1 MLHGLMWLPLLALFI
16 GLAWAGWNEYQK
28 LEAYKVW
35 AEPFERAKYDIY
47 AALGQ
52 QGDVITWGLPT
63 RQGVVESDSLNLKEV
78 DALDLE
84 VNTQAIKPAVT
95 SVDDLPKKGRFS
107 LGFTLRDGRH
117 LSVPFIDGEMAFQ
130 WMSFFRREWSL

>member
-1 MLHGLMWLPLLALFI
+1 MWLPLLALFI
-16 GLAWAGWNEYQK
+16 GLAWAGWNEYRK

-35 AEPFERAKYDIY
+35 AEQFERAKYDIY

-52 QGDVITWGLPT
+52 QGDVITWGSPT
-63 RQGVVESDSLNLKEV
+63 RQGVVGADSLNLTDV
-78 DALDLE
+78 DSLALE
-84 VNTQAIKPAVT
+84 VNNQAIKPTVE

-117 LSVPFIDGEMAFQ
+117 LSVPFTDGEMAFQ
-130 WMSFFRREWSL
+130 WMSFFQQEWSL